1 MSQGIRNG
9 ALAVAVLVGMF
20 GIGSA
25 QAQSAVAKGDGGDKI
40 PVVRDWSSRSVIHRN
55 PRTPEEFE
63 RAGRTAD
70 MRARYR
76 DPRYVASLMR
86 RIDAEGTSQPQSLL
100 AGNARAGGAATATN
114 DRRRGHGSPAPTD
127 GEGSVLR
134 DWSNV
139 LGGGTNGLGGSGL
152 AGVFP
157 AKYNFDITAAPSCAN
172 DFVVY
177 PTDEAGATSSG
188 NAETLGASFTQR
200 PGNGDTIT
208 IGTAGTPRSV
218 TLTAVDTATTAAQF
232 ARGPNT
238 TNSVEA
244 TTNATNL
251 AAAVNRFTHQTG
263 ISATSNAG
271 AVTFSRTSGG
281 NSTTIPITNGLN
293 NFNIGATANGT
304 GAPGQPTLIAFNQLY
319 QGTGAGACN
328 GSWNQNG
335 ATKAPN
341 VMWAYNTGTGYVV
354 ETSPV
359 LSYEDDGKQ
368 VAFIQRS
375 GNTLQLVLL
384 KWAAGQGT
392 TGVPATPSIV
402 AANGAGYAAQRT
414 NAGSVMYVMTL
425 NGTSNVGNTPTYSSP
440 FVDYGDDVLWVG
452 DGNGRLHKF
461 TGVFKGTPTEV
472 VGGGFPATLEAGLKL
487 SPPVSNN
494 GQVYIGSSA
503 GTGTVGGKLY
513 RVNAA
518 TGVVNA
524 TSAKL
529 TRDDTPG
536 VRESPIID
544 AATGQIYTFVYND
557 NTSVYSDTGRCNAFT
572 GEIDGCRAVIQFT
585 EFFANGSIGSRQF
598 VGRGNGTSRVL
609 YAGAFDDAFYNSN
622 NGTGA
627 LYIVGGQPNNTF
639 YATLWKIPIVNGIM
653 QTPIQGQT
661 FGNRD
666 RYEEGAGANAGTDNL
681 QQLSPVTVVK
691 NGSNEYLF
699 ASISTYG
706 DLDNLVGCGA
716 GTFDNSACIYMYNL
730 SDLNGSGAG
739 TGAAWGTGN
748 IPSAG
753 LAASGGTG
761 GIVVDNTSAST
772 GSSQIYYTQLQAG
785 GNAVQAS
792 QSGLQ

>member
-9 ALAVAVLVGMF
+9 ALAVAVLCGML

-25 QAQSAVAKGDGGDKI
+25 QAQSAVTKGDGAGKI

-63 RAGRTAD
+63 RTGRTAE

-76 DPRYVASLMR
+76 DPRYVASVMR
-86 RIDAEGTSQPQSLL
+86 RIDAEAASQPQALL
-100 AGNARAGGAATATN
+100 AGSTRAGGVATASN
-114 DRRRGHGSPAPTD
+114 DRRRGHGTPGTKD

-139 LGGGTNGLGGSGL
+139 LGGGTNGLGGSGVP
-152 AGVFP
+152 GVFP
-157 AKYNFDITAAPSCAN
+157 AKYNFDITATPSCAN

-177 PTDEAGATSSG
+177 PTNAAGGNSSG
-188 NAETLGASFTQR
+188 TQETYTSAFAGDPSQGTNRTVTIGTTAPRQVVLVSHASDNTGLNFRTAGVDDTTRAANLRNAINRFTNQTGYRAESSGASITIFSVTTGNVPDNAVAETL
-200 PGNGDTIT
+200 NN
-208 IGTAGTPRSV
+208 
-218 TLTAVDTATTAAQF
+218 F
-232 ARGPNT
+232 A
-238 TNSVEA
+238 
-244 TTNATNL
+244 
-251 AAAVNRFTHQTG
+251 
-263 ISATSNAG
+263 
-271 AVTFSRTSGG
+271 GG
-281 NSTTIPITNGLN
+281 NAWPGS
-293 NFNIGATANGT
+293 NGT
-304 GAPGQPTLIAFNQLY
+304 GTPGQATMVAFNQLY
-319 QGTGAGACN
+319 QGSCN

-341 VMWAYNTGTGYVV
+341 TMWAYNTGTGYVV

-368 VAFIQRS
+368 VAFIQRN

-384 KWAAGQGT
+384 KWAAGEGSASA
-392 TGVPATPSIV
+392 PATPGIV

-414 NAGSVMYVMTL
+414 NAGSVIYVMNL

-557 NTSVYSDTGRCNAFT
+557 NTSVYSDTGRCNAFA

-585 EFFANGSIGSRQF
+585 EFFANNNIGSRQF
-598 VGRGNGTSRVL
+598 IGRGNGTSRVL
-609 YAGAFDDAFYNSN
+609 YAGAFDDAFYSSN

-627 LYIVGGQPNNTF
+627 LYIVGGQPANTF
-639 YATLWKIPIVNGIM
+639 YATLWKIPIVNGVM
-653 QTPIQGQT
+653 GTPIQGQT

-666 RYEEGAGANAGTDNL
+666 RYEEGAGANNGTDNL

-748 IPSAG
+748 IPTAG

>member
-9 ALAVAVLVGMF
+9 ALAVAVLVGMC

-86 RIDAEGTSQPQSLL
+86 RIDAEAPNQPQALL
-100 AGNARAGGAATATN
+100 AGNARAGGVATATN

-139 LGGGTNGLGGSGL
+139 LGGGNGGNGAPGT
-152 AGVFP
+152 FP
-157 AKYNFDITAAPSCAN
+157 AKYNFDITATPSCAN

-177 PTDEAGATSSG
+177 GTNAPGANDTVNTREQWIGTFTDTADTTGTI
-188 NAETLGASFTQR
+188 TLGYGGGRSITLIADTSLNTGNYFLVTNGTNGTARNAKANNLVAAINRWTSTTGIVADRPTGGGTTGQVRLTSLASGPQNFTVSQTSNGAGFTLFTQ
-200 PGNGDTIT
+200 
-208 IGTAGTPRSV
+208 
-218 TLTAVDTATTAAQF
+218 
-232 ARGPNT
+232 
-238 TNSVEA
+238 
-244 TTNATNL
+244 
-251 AAAVNRFTHQTG
+251 
-263 ISATSNAG
+263 
-271 AVTFSRTSGG
+271 
-281 NSTTIPITNGLN
+281 ST
-293 NFNIGATANGT
+293 NGT
-304 GAPGQPTLIAFNQLY
+304 GTPGQPTIIAYNQLY
-319 QGTGAGACN
+319 QGTCN

-359 LSYEDDGKQ
+359 LSYEDGGKQ

-384 KWAAGQGT
+384 KGRATEGQ
-392 TGVPATPSIV
+392 PHLPNTPTII
-402 AANGAGYAAQRT
+402 AANGAGYAAQRA
-414 NAGSVMYVMTL
+414 NSDSVMYVMTL

-544 AATGQIYTFVYND
+544 AATGRIYTFVYND
-557 NTSVYSDTGRCNAFT
+557 NTSVYSDTGRCAAFT

-585 EFFANGSIGSRQF
+585 EFFANGSVGSRQF

-609 YAGAFDDAFYNSN
+609 YAGAFDDAFYSSN

-627 LYIVGGQPNNTF
+627 LYIVGGRPDNTF
-639 YATLWKIPIVNGIM
+639 YATLWKIPIVNGVM
-653 QTPIQGQT
+653 QTPIQGAE
-661 FGNRD
+661 FGARD
-666 RYEEGAGANAGTDNL
+666 RYEEGAGANSGTDNL
-681 QQLSPVTVVK
+681 QQIAPVTVQK
-691 NGSNEYLF
+691 NGTNEYVF
-699 ASISTYG
+699 VSTATYA
-706 DLDNLVGCGA
+706 NATGCGA

-739 TGAAWGTGN
+739 TGAAWGTSN
-748 IPSAG
+748 VPSAG
-753 LAASGGTG
+753 LAAPGGTG

-785 GNAVQAS
+785 GNAIQAS

>member
-9 ALAVAVLVGMF
+9 ALAVAVLCGML

-25 QAQSAVAKGDGGDKI
+25 QAQSAVTKGDGAGKI

-63 RAGRTAD
+63 RTGRTAE

-76 DPRYVASLMR
+76 DPRYVASVMR
-86 RIDAEGTSQPQSLL
+86 RIDAEAASQPQALL
-100 AGNARAGGAATATN
+100 AGNTRAGGVATATN
-114 DRRRGHGSPAPTD
+114 DRRRGHGTPGTKD

-139 LGGGTNGLGGSGL
+139 LGGGASSLGGSGVP
-152 AGVFP
+152 GVFP
-157 AKYNFDITAAPSCAN
+157 AKYNFDITATPSCAN

-177 PTDEAGATSSG
+177 PTNAAGAASSG
-188 NAETLGASFTQR
+188 NAETQTFTMT
-200 PGNGDTIT
+200 GNQNPSGTIT
-208 IGTAGTPRSV
+208 IGSAAPRQV
-218 TLTAVDTATTAAQF
+218 VLTAANDNSGTNFDVAGNNAA
-232 ARGPNT
+232 
-238 TNSVEA
+238 EA
-244 TTNATNL
+244 LSLANA
-251 AAAVNRFTHQTG
+251 ANRWSGQTG
-263 ISATSNAG
+263 IVATASGDSVIFAYN
-271 AVTFSRTSGG
+271 TGG
-281 NSTTIPITNGLN
+281 NPGGNVPITDNLT
-293 NFNIGATANGT
+293 NFGSTATANGT
-304 GAPGQPTLIAFNQLY
+304 GSAGQPTVIAFNQLY
-319 QGTGAGACN
+319 NTTCN
-328 GSWNQNG
+328 
-335 ATKAPN
+335 ATRTNTNAPN

-368 VAFIQRS
+368 VAFIQRN

-384 KWAAGQGT
+384 KWAGGQGSA
-392 TGVPATPSIV
+392 GAPATPGII

-425 NGTSNVGNTPTYSSP
+425 NGTSNVGSTPTYSSP

-494 GQVYIGSSA
+494 GQVYVGSSA

-513 RVNAA
+513 RVSA
-518 TGVVNA
+518 TNGVVQA

-557 NTSVYSDTGRCNAFT
+557 NTSVYTDTGRCNAFT
-572 GEIDGCRAVIQFT
+572 GEIDGCRAVIQFA
-585 EFFANGSIGSRQF
+585 ESFANNNIGSRQF
-598 VGRGNGTSRVL
+598 IGRGNGTSRVL
-609 YAGAFDDAFYNSN
+609 YAGAFDDAFYSSN

-627 LYIVGGQPNNTF
+627 LYIVGGQPDNTF
-639 YATLWKIPIVNGIM
+639 YATLWKIPIVNGVM
-653 QTPIQGQT
+653 GTPIQGQT

-666 RYEEGAGANAGTDNL
+666 RYQEGSGAQNGTDNL

-748 IPSAG
+748 IPTAG

-761 GIVVDNTSAST
+761 GIVVDNTSATT
-772 GSSQIYYTQLQAG
+772 GTSQIYFTQLQSG
-785 GNAVQAS
+785 GNAIQAS

>member
-1 MSQGIRNG
+1 MSQGIRHG
-9 ALAVAVLVGMF
+9 ALAVAVLCGML

-25 QAQSAVAKGDGGDKI
+25 QAQSAVTKGDGAGKI

-63 RAGRTAD
+63 RTGRTAE

-76 DPRYVASLMR
+76 DPRYVASVMR
-86 RIDAEGTSQPQSLL
+86 RIDAEAASQPQTLL
-100 AGNARAGGAATATN
+100 AGNTPAGGVATATN
-114 DRRRGHGSPAPTD
+114 DRRRGHGTPGAKD

-139 LGGGTNGLGGSGL
+139 LGGGASSLGGSGVP
-152 AGVFP
+152 GVFP
-157 AKYNFDITAAPSCAN
+157 AKYNFDITATPSCAN

-177 PTDEAGATSSG
+177 PTNSAGANSSG
-188 NAETLGASFTQR
+188 NAETRRFTMSSNND
-200 PGNGDTIT
+200 PSGTIT
-208 IGTAGTPRSV
+208 IGVAGTPRSV
-218 TLTAVDTATTAAQF
+218 VLTAANNNNGTNFDVAGDNTAEALSLANAA
-232 ARGPNT
+232 
-238 TNSVEA
+238 
-244 TTNATNL
+244 
-251 AAAVNRFTHQTG
+251 NRWSGQTG
-263 ISATSNAG
+263 IVATASGSN
-271 AVTFSRTSGG
+271 VTFAYNTGG
-281 NSTTIPITNGLN
+281 NPGGNVPITDNLS
-293 NFNIGATANGT
+293 NFGSDTPANGT
-304 GAPGQPTLIAFNQLY
+304 GAAGQPTVIAFNQLY
-319 QGTGAGACN
+319 NTTCN
-328 GSWNQNG
+328 
-335 ATKAPN
+335 ATRTNTNAPN

-368 VAFIQRS
+368 VAFIQRN

-384 KWAAGQGT
+384 KWAAGQGSA
-392 TGVPATPSIV
+392 GAPATPGII

-425 NGTSNVGNTPTYSSP
+425 NGTSNVGSTPTYSSP

-494 GQVYIGSSA
+494 GQVYVGSSA

-513 RVNAA
+513 RVSA
-518 TGVVNA
+518 TNGVVQA

-557 NTSVYSDTGRCNAFT
+557 NTSVYTDTGRCNAFT
-572 GEIDGCRAVIQFT
+572 GEIDGCRAVIQFA
-585 EFFANGSIGSRQF
+585 ESFANNNIGSRQF
-598 VGRGNGTSRVL
+598 IGRGNGTSRVL
-609 YAGAFDDAFYNSN
+609 YAGAFDDAFYSSN

-627 LYIVGGQPNNTF
+627 LYIVGGQPDNTF
-639 YATLWKIPIVNGIM
+639 YATLWKIPIVNGVM
-653 QTPIQGQT
+653 GTPIQGQT

-666 RYEEGAGANAGTDNL
+666 RYEEGSGAQNGTDNL

-730 SDLNGSGAG
+730 SDLNGSGNG

-748 IPSAG
+748 IPTAG

-761 GIVVDNTSAST
+761 GIVVDNTSATT
-772 GSSQIYYTQLQAG
+772 GTSQIYFTQLQSG
-785 GNAVQAS
+785 GNAIQAS